1 LQQLSREVRQDE
13 EGNVVLNPQQ
23 IHAFET
29 IDDLLVAPEA
39 AVGTA

>member
-1 LQQLSREVRQDE
+1 
-13 EGNVVLNPQQ
+13 VLNPEQ

-39 AVGTA
+39 PVGAA